1 MNLFGLRLIA
11 QIMNWTDDGVAT
23 AEYSW
28 LSLMAATKYDGYSDF
43 RAGSRFTENLAIWL
57 KQFDAEDRQTAY
69 DFIKRRLVY
78 ISNAELYRAIEAFYP
93 ETVTP
98 HLRRLAAQQ
107 AGIQPHEVWG
117 SGDGVAAF
125 KRIKRRSLFIGMSD
139 GSRIDI
145 MRRANSGR
153 ITQEQVVP
161 MMNIGT
167 EKWLDLAKKIKEA
180 DAGDTQFEH
189 VYLIDDFTASGT
201 TFIRFKD
208 GKWKGK
214 LQKFNDMLISAR
226 EAVEAQ
232 GKTFPI
238 VENYA
243 LHIHHYV
250 STTQAHEALLERTER
265 ANREWSDRT
274 FGSIDVTQ
282 GTLLPAS
289 LKLTAGRDDAIIA
302 LCEKYY
308 NHDLYLRLIEH
319 AGEAEQSDLKMGY
332 ADCALP
338 LILEHNTPN
347 NSIPL
352 LWAETTGENGH
363 AMQPLFRRRD
373 RHG

>member
-1 MNLFGLRLIA
+1 MMGIA
-11 QIMNWTDDGVAT
+11 
-23 AEYSW
+23 
-28 LSLMAATKYDGYSDF
+28 DF
-43 RAGSRFTENLAIWL
+43 RAGYRFTESLAIWL
-57 KQFDAEDRQTAY
+57 KQFDVEDREAAY
-69 DFIKRRLVY
+69 DFIRHRLVY

-117 SGDGVAAF
+117 SSDGVAAF

-153 ITQEQVVP
+153 ITQEQVLP
-161 MMNIGT
+161 MMNIGI

-189 VYLIDDFTASGT
+189 VYLLDDFTASGT

-208 GKWKGK
+208 GEWKGK
-214 LQKFNDMLISAR
+214 LQKFNDMLINAR
-226 EAVEAQ
+226 ETVEAQ

-238 VENYA
+238 VDNYA
-243 LHIHHYV
+243 LHIHHYI
-250 STTQAHEALLERTER
+250 STTQAHEALLERTDR

-274 FGSIDVTQ
+274 FGSINVTQ

-289 LKLTAGRDDAIIA
+289 LKLTAGRDDAVIA

-319 AGEAEQSDLKMGY
+319 AGEAEQTDLKMGY

-363 AMQPLFRRRD
+363 AMRPLFRRRD

>member
-1 MNLFGLRLIA
+1 MNLLGLRLIA
-11 QIMNWTDDGVAT
+11 QIMNWSDDGLAT
-23 AEYSW
+23 AEYNW
-28 LSLMAATKYDGYSDF
+28 LRLMASTKYDGYSDF
-43 RAGSRFTENLAIWL
+43 RAGSRFIENLAIWL
-57 KQFDAEDRQTAY
+57 KQFDITDRQTAY
-69 DFIKRRLVY
+69 DFVKHRLVY

-117 SGDGVAAF
+117 SSDGVAAF
-125 KRIKRRSLFIGMSD
+125 RRLKRRSLFIGMSD

-161 MMNIGT
+161 MMNIGI
-167 EKWLDLAKKIKEA
+167 EKWLDLAKKIKETN
-180 DAGDTQFEH
+180 AGDEQFEH
-189 VYLIDDFTASGT
+189 VYLIDDLTASGT

-208 GKWKGK
+208 GEWKGK
-214 LQKFNDMLISAR
+214 LQKFNEMLIGAR
-226 EAVEAQ
+226 TTVEAQ
-232 GKTFPI
+232 GKKFPI
-238 VENYA
+238 IENYA

-250 STTQAHEALLERTER
+250 STAQAHEALVQRTER
-265 ANREWSDRT
+265 ANCDWADRT
-274 FGSIDVTQ
+274 FGSIYVTQ
-282 GTLLPAS
+282 STLLPAS
-289 LKLTAGRDDAIIA
+289 LKLSPGRDDEVLA

-319 AGEAEQSDLKMGY
+319 AGEAEQTDMKMGY

-352 LWAETTGENGH
+352 LWAETTNENGH

>member
-23 AEYSW
+23 AEYNW
-28 LSLMAATKYDGYSDF
+28 LRLMASTKYDGYSDF
-43 RAGSRFTENLAIWL
+43 RAGARFTENLAIWL

-69 DFIKRRLVY
+69 DFIKHRLVY

-117 SGDGVAAF
+117 SSDGVAAF
-125 KRIKRRSLFIGMSD
+125 KQIKLRSLFIGMSD

-167 EKWLDLAKKIKEA
+167 EKWLDLSKKIKESG
-180 DAGDTQFEH
+180 AGDTQFEH

-208 GKWKGK
+208 DKWKGK
-214 LQKFNDMLISAR
+214 LQKFNEMLISAR

-250 STTQAHEALLERTER
+250 STAQAHEALLERTER

-289 LKLTAGRDDAIIA
+289 LKLTAGRDDAVIA

-363 AMQPLFRRRD
+363 AMQPLVRRRD

>member
-23 AEYSW
+23 AEYNW
-28 LSLMAATKYDGYSDF
+28 LRLMASTKYDGYSDF

-57 KQFDAEDRQTAY
+57 KQFDAEDRQVAY
-69 DFIKRRLVY
+69 DFIKHRLVY

-117 SGDGVAAF
+117 SSDGVAAF

-180 DAGDTQFEH
+180 DARDTQFEH

-201 TFIRFKD
+201 TFIRSKD
-208 GKWKGK
+208 GVWKGK
-214 LQKFNDMLISAR
+214 LQRFNDMLISAR

-243 LHIHHYV
+243 FISITMFLPPRHVRPCWSEPSGPIANGRIAHSGR
-250 STTQAHEALLERTER
+250 ST
-265 ANREWSDRT
+265 
-274 FGSIDVTQ
+274 
-282 GTLLPAS
+282 
-289 LKLTAGRDDAIIA
+289 
-302 LCEKYY
+302 
-308 NHDLYLRLIEH
+308 
-319 AGEAEQSDLKMGY
+319 
-332 ADCALP
+332 
-338 LILEHNTPN
+338 
-347 NSIPL
+347 
-352 LWAETTGENGH
+352 
-363 AMQPLFRRRD
+363 
-373 RHG
+373 